1 MTVLEIANDLVRLCK
16 LGQNFVAME
25 THYADDIVSVEAMAP
40 PGASPEFVGKPAVI
54 AKSTGWGAAH
64 EIHSGNVEGPFV
76 HGDRFIVRFT
86 FDVTVKAS
94 GVRMIMDEVGLY
106 SVTGEKIVREEF
118 FYAHA

>member
-16 LGQNFVAME
+16 IGQNFVAME

-54 AKSTGWGAAH
+54 AKSAGWAAAH

-94 GVRMIMDEVGLY
+94 GQRMTMDEVGLY
-106 SVTGEKIVREEF
+106 AVSGEKIVREEF
-118 FYAHA
+118 FYAQA